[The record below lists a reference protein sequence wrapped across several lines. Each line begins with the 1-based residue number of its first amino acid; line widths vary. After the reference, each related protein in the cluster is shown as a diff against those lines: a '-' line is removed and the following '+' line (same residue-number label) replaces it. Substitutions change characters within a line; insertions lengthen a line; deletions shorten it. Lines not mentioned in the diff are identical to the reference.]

1 MFRPEGVY
9 VAMLTP
15 FDENG
20 SIHEGELRRIVD
32 FQIEGGVHGLFPIS
46 SVGEFIHMSR
56 EEKFR
61 MMEIVIDQNNGRVKI
76 TPGVGTSNPAESII
90 LAQKAKHLGCDGVV
104 VAPPYFYPLSQE
116 NIEQYFETI
125 AEAVSIPNILYN
137 IPLFTQPLSY
147 DVVKRLSRH
156 KNIVGMKDSS
166 GSMVDFMHF
175 MDKIKIAGEDIHI
188 LTGREE
194 TLFPCLM
201 VGGKGCMTATSGILP
216 EIMVDIYDAWK
227 KGEYQEARQLQTSI
241 LLILRTMFALPFPL
255 GFKLAMEMRGF
266 KMGPPKQ
273 PLSDAERF
281 KYRNM
286 KTRIE
291 KVMKVILEKLEKDRK
306 ATAQYQ
312 RSDPNFWL
320 IPLGQHPIVCP
331 SATRTKITL
340 LKIQGDD
347 NIPDDDRQACH
358 LSYLDK
364 AKRKDFLFVPESGP
378 MDSQLY

>member
-1 MFRPEGVY
+1 MFKPEGVY

-15 FDENG
+15 FDEEG
-20 SIHEGELRRIVD
+20 SINEAELRRIVD
-32 FQIEGGVHGLFPIS
+32 FQINGGVDGLFPIS

-61 MMEIVIDQNNGRVKI
+61 MMEIVVDQNDGRVKI
-76 TPGVGTSNPAESII
+76 TPGVGSSNPAESIY
-90 LAQKAKHLGCDGVV
+90 LAQKAKDLGCDGVV
-104 VAPPYFYPLSQE
+104 VAPPYFYQMSQE
-116 NIEQYFETI
+116 NIEKYFEAI
-125 AEAVSIPNILYN
+125 ADGVNIPNILYN

-175 MDKIKIAGEDIHI
+175 MDKIKIAGEDIHM

-216 EIMVDIYDAWK
+216 EIMVDIYQAWK
-227 KGEYQEARQLQTSI
+227 KNEFEEARQLQTTI

-281 KYRNM
+281 KYRNL

-291 KVMKVILEKLEKDRK
+291 KIMGGILENLAKDRK
-306 ATAQYQ
+306 ATA
-312 RSDPNFWL
+312 
-320 IPLGQHPIVCP
+320 
-331 SATRTKITL
+331 
-340 LKIQGDD
+340 
-347 NIPDDDRQACH
+347 
-358 LSYLDK
+358 
-364 AKRKDFLFVPESGP
+364 
-378 MDSQLY
+378 